1 MKKLAIIAFA
11 VLAMV
16 SFNAKSLQANTEYL
30 IDDIAV
36 ENLLTTTQETTVA
49 VNYDYVNSL
58 IPTGKEATMGSK
70 NGWIAFALC
79 WVLGTLGVHRFYL
92 GTKVLTGIGYILT
105 GGGCGIVAFVDWIV
119 LLIGAIEGDI
129 SKYEDNP
136 KFFMW

>member
-16 SFNAKSLQANTEYL
+16 SFNAKILQAYTEYV
-30 IDDIAV
+30 IDDVAV

-79 WVLGTLGVHRFYL
+79 
-92 GTKVLTGIGYILT
+92 
-105 GGGCGIVAFVDWIV
+105 
-119 LLIGAIEGDI
+119 
-129 SKYEDNP
+129 
-136 KFFMW
+136 